1 MQIRLGHLNHI
12 LIKVMDGILT
22 SIMIVC
28 LLAIYVTSM
37 LVLLPILIVYCLC
50 GALTLCYHKHYKLLN
65 RGGSNIKQWVLLGR
79 NKIKRVWECLLCL
92 GYWTRGNPEMCL
104 LATKGSPKRL
114 SKSVKQLVISPRR
127 EHSRN

>member
-1 MQIRLGHLNHI
+1 M
-12 LIKVMDGILT
+12 
-22 SIMIVC
+22 
-28 LLAIYVTSM
+28 
-37 LVLLPILIVYCLC
+37 
-50 GALTLCYHKHYKLLN
+50 N

-79 NKIKRVWECLLCL
+79 NKIKRVWECLRAL

-127 EHSRN
+127 EHSRKHDEIYNYIEDLLDGLYVELFARTKRKGWDSWEIR